1 MSNEIPQLDRAFAQ
15 LVADAMQPHLKRAVD
30 EAVHEYMGQN
40 GSQHREDHA
49 EIAEQRKVREREA
62 KARLEAEEETRRE
75 AKVEAAERKRF
86 RRVVMSGVIV
96 AVVGLCL
103 NVLGKFFGW
112 Y

>member
-1 MSNEIPQLDRAFAQ
+1 MSNEVPQLDRAFAQ

-30 EAVHEYMGQN
+30 DAVHEYMGQN
-40 GSQHREDHA
+40 GDQHRKDHA
-49 EIAEQRKVREREA
+49 EIAEQRREA
-62 KARLEAEEETRRE
+62 KARIEAEEEARRE

-96 AVVGLCL
+96 AVVGTCL
-103 NVLGKFFGW
+103 NVLGKVFGW